1 MAQFLKCDAVGCDHV
16 EERPGLLEEDIGRP
30 CPKCG
35 ANLLTRE
42 DYEAAK
48 PFSDMMRALEEAGL
62 IPAVSLSD
70 AADEDKLIVTVNHH
84 AGDINIKI
92 KGSN

>member
-1 MAQFLKCDAVGCDHV
+1 MGFFLKCDAVGCDHK
-16 EERPGLLEEDIGRP
+16 EDRPGLLEEDIGRP

-35 ANLLTRE
+35 ANLLTRD

-62 IPAVSLSD
+62 VRPASL
-70 AADEDKLIVTVNHH
+70 ADEAGPDHVIVTVNHH

>member
-1 MAQFLKCDAVGCDHV
+1 M
-16 EERPGLLEEDIGRP
+16 EEDIGRP

-42 DYEAAK
+42 DFEAAK
-48 PFSDMMRALEEAGL
+48 PFAEMMRAFEAAGL
-62 IPAVSLSD
+62 VKPVSLGDPVPEGD
-70 AADEDKLIVTVNHH
+70 AVISINHH

-92 KGSN
+92 KGSTEC